1 MLEVKEI
8 YKRDRKIC
16 HLCHR
21 RVERSEAS
29 RDHIR
34 PRSLGGLD
42 YATNLRLAH
51 RLCNSRRGSMRV
63 GDARRLLLGT

>member
-21 RVERSEAS
+21 RVARNDAS

-34 PRSLGGLD
+34 PRSLGGPD

-51 RLCNSRRGSMRV
+51 RLCNSRRGSLRV
-63 GDARRLLLGT
+63 GEARRLLGVN